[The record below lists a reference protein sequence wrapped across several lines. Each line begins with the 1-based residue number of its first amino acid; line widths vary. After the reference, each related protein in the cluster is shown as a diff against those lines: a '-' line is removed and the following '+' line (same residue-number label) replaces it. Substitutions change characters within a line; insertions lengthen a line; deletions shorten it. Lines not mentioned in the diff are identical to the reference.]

1 MISKLELKELGDAV
15 FLGDFESGSPEWHEL
30 RNEDAAVGGSDI
42 GAIAGLSPFESQI
55 TKWAKKT
62 KQIPDNFEPSMAM
75 RLGTKLE
82 APILEIFAEEHPDYE
97 IFTTGTWAH
106 KEFNW
111 QRANPDALYRKP
123 DGTWGIIEV
132 KFSRDYWSEVPQHYR
147 AQVLW
152 YMNVF
157 AIQEAVL
164 VALAGSSYQ
173 EFEVEWDTFEATSL
187 IAAAYRFRES
197 VLNNKMPDWMLPWL
211 LFAMPIG
218 VMVDRVDRR
227 YIFAGSNAIRSA
239 VIGIKALGI
248 ATGHVT
254 IYWLIFSAFII
265 GVCEVATDTTA
276 QSLIPQI
283 LDKEHYE
290 KGNSR
295 LQISETVIQGFI
307 GSPLSGF
314 LYALAIWLP
323 FFINSI
329 GYAVATL
336 LALSIPI
343 QYLQD
348 VRTESSAEK
357 KPHFI
362 EDIKFGIA
370 YLYNHKVLRRLVLTT
385 ATIGVCYSMGT
396 ATMVLFIIKELELAP
411 KYFGVILTIQGVGA
425 LLGAIVAPKASKKFG
440 RSIMMT
446 LGITLSSVV
455 LLLQGFAPNIY
466 IFVALA
472 TFGGFAIAQWNILLM
487 ATYQTVIPNELYG
500 RIHGTR
506 RTLVWGMMPIG
517 SLIGGVLAHFSL
529 RLPMY
534 VGGVIASV
542 IALASIKFFLSVAG
556 TAPAEK

>member
-1 MISKLELKELGDAV
+1 MERKL
-15 FLGDFESGSPEWHEL
+15 
-30 RNEDAAVGGSDI
+30 
-42 GAIAGLSPFESQI
+42 Q
-55 TKWAKKT
+55 
-62 KQIPDNFEPSMAM
+62 
-75 RLGTKLE
+75 
-82 APILEIFAEEHPDYE
+82 
-97 IFTTGTWAH
+97 TT
-106 KEFNW
+106 NC
-111 QRANPDALYRKP
+111 
-123 DGTWGIIEV
+123 V
-132 KFSRDYWSEVPQHYR
+132 
-147 AQVLW
+147 AQW
-152 YMNVF
+152 
-157 AIQEAVL
+157 
-164 VALAGSSYQ
+164 
-173 EFEVEWDTFEATSL
+173 
-187 IAAAYRFRES
+187 
-197 VLNNKMPDWMLPWL
+197 
-211 LFAMPIG
+211 
-218 VMVDRVDRR
+218 
-227 YIFAGSNAIRSA
+227 
-239 VIGIKALGI
+239 
-248 ATGHVT
+248 
-254 IYWLIFSAFII
+254 
-265 GVCEVATDTTA
+265 CEVATDTTA

-336 LALSIPI
+336 LALSIPR

-348 VRTESSAEK
+348 VRTESSTEK

-446 LGITLSSVV
+446 LGITSSSVV
-455 LLLQGFAPNIY
+455 LLLQGFSPNIY
-466 IFVALA
+466 LFVALA

-487 ATYQTVIPNELYG
+487 ATYQTVIPNELYGRIPNELYG

-534 VGGVIASV
+534 VGGGVISTLISV
-542 IALASIKFFLSVAG
+542 SFIKFFLKVGG
-556 TAPAEK
+556 TALSR

>member
-1 MISKLELKELGDAV
+1 MGPA
-15 FLGDFESGSPEWHEL
+15 F
-30 RNEDAAVGGSDI
+30 N
-42 GAIAGLSPFESQI
+42 
-55 TKWAKKT
+55 
-62 KQIPDNFEPSMAM
+62 
-75 RLGTKLE
+75 RL
-82 APILEIFAEEHPDYE
+82 
-97 IFTTGTWAH
+97 W
-106 KEFNW
+106 
-111 QRANPDALYRKP
+111 
-123 DGTWGIIEV
+123 
-132 KFSRDYWSEVPQHYR
+132 
-147 AQVLW
+147 
-152 YMNVF
+152 
-157 AIQEAVL
+157 
-164 VALAGSSYQ
+164 AGSIISNLADG
-173 EFEVEWDTFEATSL
+173 VL
-187 IAAAYRFRES
+187 IAAAPLLAITLTDSTVLIS
-197 VLNNKMPDWMLPWL
+197 VIGAMVMLPWL

-227 YIFAGSNAIRSA
+227 FILAGSNAIRSA
-239 VIGIKALGI
+239 VIGIMALGI

-254 IYWLIFSAFII
+254 IYWLIISAFVI

-283 LDKEHYE
+283 LDEQHYE

-348 VRTESSAEK
+348 VRLESANEK

-362 EDIKFGIA
+362 EDIKFGIK
-370 YLYNHKVLRRLVLTT
+370 YLYDHKVLRRLVITT
-385 ATIGVCYSMGT
+385 ASIGVCYSAAT
-396 ATMVLFIIKELELAP
+396 ATMVLFIIKELDLAP
-411 KYFGVILTIQGVGA
+411 RYFGVILTIQGLGA
-425 LLGAIVAPKASKKFG
+425 LLGAIVAPKASKRFG

-446 LGITLSSVV
+446 LGITGSSV
-455 LLLQGFAPNIY
+455 LILIQGFSPNIY

-472 TFGGFAIAQWNILLM
+472 TLGGFSIAQWNILLM
-487 ATYQTVIPNELYG
+487 ATYQTIIPKELYG

-506 RTLVWGMMPIG
+506 RTLVWGLMPIG
-517 SLIGGVLAHFSL
+517 SLVGGVLAHFNL

-534 VGGVIASV
+534 VGGVVASV
-542 IALASIKFFLSVAG
+542 IAFSSIKFFLSVA
-556 TAPAEK
+556 ASADANK

>member
-1 MISKLELKELGDAV
+1 
-15 FLGDFESGSPEWHEL
+15 
-30 RNEDAAVGGSDI
+30 
-42 GAIAGLSPFESQI
+42 
-55 TKWAKKT
+55 
-62 KQIPDNFEPSMAM
+62 
-75 RLGTKLE
+75 
-82 APILEIFAEEHPDYE
+82 
-97 IFTTGTWAH
+97 
-106 KEFNW
+106 
-111 QRANPDALYRKP
+111 
-123 DGTWGIIEV
+123 
-132 KFSRDYWSEVPQHYR
+132 
-147 AQVLW
+147 
-152 YMNVF
+152 
-157 AIQEAVL
+157 
-164 VALAGSSYQ
+164 
-173 EFEVEWDTFEATSL
+173 
-187 IAAAYRFRES
+187 
-197 VLNNKMPDWMLPWL
+197 
-211 LFAMPIG
+211 MPIG

-227 YIFAGSNAIRSA
+227 YILAGSNAIRSS
-239 VIGIKALGI
+239 VIGIMALGI

-323 FFINSI
+323 FFMNSI

-348 VRTESSAEK
+348 VRTESSTEK

-446 LGITLSSVV
+446 LGITTSSVV
-455 LLLQGFAPNIY
+455 LLLQGFSPNIY

-542 IALASIKFFLSVAG
+542 IALASIKFFLSVVKSS
-556 TAPAEK
+556 ENSQ